1 MSRRQMTLEEVT
13 EDYDVTND
21 DNYTDASAS
30 DSESE
35 VEDEDLGALDETLYE
50 RVAALKDIIPPP
62 TRARISSAFS
72 TGKSGL
78 GTVALFGGKSLWA
91 LTSSLLLI
99 GIPFMMAV
107 EAEAQAQEEEKALSM
122 QTGSNDLL
130 GGGKHTHIDDR

>member
-1 MSRRQMTLEEVT
+1 MTLEEVT
-13 EDYDVTND
+13 EDYDVNND

-30 DSESE
+30 DSESDAE
-35 VEDEDLGALDETLYE
+35 SEDDGAALNETLYE
-50 RVAALKDIIPPP
+50 RVAALRDIIPPP
-62 TRARISSAFS
+62 TRARISSAF
-72 TGKSGL
+72 TTTKSGL
-78 GTVALFGGKSLWA
+78 GSVATFGGKSLWA

-130 GGGKHTHIDDR
+130 GGGMSGI